1 MAGLVL
7 DAGPLITIERDA
19 SLLRVW
25 LDEARRRAVPP
36 VVSAATVA
44 EVWRGG
50 RRSARLAQL
59 LKVLHVVPIDGDLG
73 RQAGELLA
81 ACQEDKTLDAL
92 VVVLAAQRGYDVL
105 TGDPD
110 DIGPLA
116 EQAGVRM
123 LRFEGGAL

>member
-7 DAGPLITIERDA
+7 DAGPLISIERDA
-19 SLLRVW
+19 ALLRAW
-25 LDEARRRAVPP
+25 LAEAHSRATPP

-50 RRSARLAQL
+50 RRSARLGQL
-59 LKVLHVVPIDGDLG
+59 FKVVSIVAVDQDLG

-81 ACQEDKTLDAL
+81 ACGQTDTLDAL

-116 EQAGVRM
+116 DRAGVQ
-123 LRFEGGAL
+123 LLEF